1 MKNKVYTTYD
11 SRIVYSNLLYIII
24 LLYITD
30 WKIKYMITIYKKQLY
45 SLFSEIL
52 CFHFSENRRFCIIK
66 KTVHIRH
73 TPHSKHLRSAHRF
86 IM

>member
-1 MKNKVYTTYD
+1 
-11 SRIVYSNLLYIII
+11 
-24 LLYITD
+24 
-30 WKIKYMITIYKKQLY
+30 MITIYKKQLY